1 MVHDN
6 TVHRG
11 VIYPGA
17 FKRIE
22 QEKAKA
28 AEVERANPAFH
39 YKIKWIV
46 RVHTRYSFDNL
57 QDSLNYIQLLVI
69 IRFV

>member
-6 TVHRG
+6 TVHRR

-28 AEVERANPAFH
+28 AEVERANPDFH

-46 RVHTRYSFDNL
+46 RYTRGIFPTTCKIL
-57 QDSLNYIQLLVI
+57 
-69 IRFV
+69 

>member
-6 TVHRG
+6 TLHRG

-46 RVHTRYSFDNL
+46 R
-57 QDSLNYIQLLVI
+57 YIRGILSTTCKIL
-69 IRFV
+69 